1 MAIKMRVLYSSSK
14 KGIAQAAHA
23 IQDKFQLPVNA
34 VDHQIPPAYSCDR
47 ERIVILCISAKKDV
61 ADAIRLFCAELKKE
75 RAANVAL
82 LIDGDQAVMDKL
94 SEVISNAGTNLVG
107 TKLINLGGFG
117 PFGGKLTDE
126 LQAEILA
133 WTDELVANCK

>member
-23 IQDKFQLPVNA
+23 IQDKFELPVNA
-34 VDHQIPPAYSCDR
+34 VDHQIPPAYSCNR
-47 ERIVILCISAKKDV
+47 ERIVILCISAKKEV
-61 ADAIRLFCAELKKE
+61 TDAIRLFCSELTKE
-75 RAANVAL
+75 RASNVAL

-94 SEVISNAGTNLVG
+94 SSVITAAGTNLVG

-117 PFGGKLTDE
+117 PFGGTLNSE
-126 LQAEILA
+126 LQDEILS